1 MAIECCNH
9 CPQTC
14 TQLPWTEYSCLML
27 FCMSRSLPVHPFPT
41 TTISIRPPGISAP
54 SRGLGGIDSLVALI
68 FIVLKLLLWPQ
79 GLLNSVTRVE
89 LGQDRA
95 GGFLGISDIKGICHP
110 SVVSL
115 SGHCGK
121 LVSSLLGSFVDS
133 LNLSWGFPGGSDGK
147 ESACNGRR
155 PGFDSWV
162 WKMPRRREWLPTR
175 VFLPGEFHGQ

>member
-1 MAIECCNH
+1 M
-9 CPQTC
+9 
-14 TQLPWTEYSCLML
+14 
-27 FCMSRSLPVHPFPT
+27 
-41 TTISIRPPGISAP
+41 
-54 SRGLGGIDSLVALI
+54 DLI

-121 LVSSLLGSFVDS
+121 LVSSLLGS
-133 LNLSWGFPGGSDGK
+133 
-147 ESACNGRR
+147 
-155 PGFDSWV
+155 
-162 WKMPRRREWLPTR
+162 
-175 VFLPGEFHGQ
+175 